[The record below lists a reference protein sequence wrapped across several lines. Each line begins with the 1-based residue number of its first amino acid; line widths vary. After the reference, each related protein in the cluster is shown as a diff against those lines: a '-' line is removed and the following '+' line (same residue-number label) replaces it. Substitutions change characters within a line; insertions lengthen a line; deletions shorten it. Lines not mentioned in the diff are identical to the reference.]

1 MVSLRAEVRASLLR
15 HGVEPAEGA
24 TPETLRERLNDVY
37 LEDVRRLKERQRAG
51 EIALGD
57 YAAAAEGLADA
68 VDVFCEHLAFS
79 PAQCERVFRRAA
91 ELARIAR
98 VAS

>member
-1 MVSLRAEVRASLLR
+1 MSLRAEVRASLLR
-15 HGVEPAEGA
+15 HGVEPAEGE

-57 YAAAAEGLADA
+57 YAAAAEGLKRDYALLGLPLPLWS
-68 VDVFCEHLAFS
+68 E
-79 PAQCERVFRRAA
+79 
-91 ELARIAR
+91 
-98 VAS
+98 